1 MEYIIESYL
10 LVFDSLFW
18 LVFFLLILFINNSN
32 IIPFF
37 KL

>member
-18 LVFFLLILFINNSN
+18 LVFLLILFINNSN